1 MSTAEGSERRAAS
14 TEALARARARRARGR
29 MAVPAAVHGPSVAA
43 LIVAHNQARRIAAT
57 VRAALAI
64 PGVDL
69 VLVVDDASTDNTQEL
84 ARRAGAV
91 VVRHSHVRGRSAAV
105 ETGASV
111 IAMRD
116 EPEGTPRAILILDP
130 NLGHYAIG
138 AAPLVPAVL
147 EGVCDLAVA
156 LTDSQAVAPG
166 VPSKIARTAVER
178 ATGWSPRQPLGRIR
192 CLTREALE
200 VAMPLARGNGLE
212 VAMTLDVL
220 HAGLAI
226 TEVEC
231 DIRHKGPSIE
241 DRTPM
246 GRANRYREVLT
257 VVSARR
263 IRARM
268 QSTQASVEQ
277 RLRPHRDEAPEAPE
291 ASEAGDES

>member
-1 MSTAEGSERRAAS
+1 MTRLDDVSAAEGSAPRRAAG
-14 TEALARARARRARGR
+14 EGARPARGR
-29 MAVPAAVHGPSVAA
+29 LPRLRSGPPVTPGPAAAA
-43 LIVAHNQARRIAAT
+43 LIVAHDQARRIAAT

-69 VLVVDDASTDNTQEL
+69 VLVVDDGSTDNTQDL

-116 EPEGTPRAILILDP
+116 EPSAPPRAVLLLDP

-147 EGVCDLAVA
+147 EGVCDLAIA
-156 LTDSQAVAPG
+156 LTDAQAVAPG
-166 VPSKIARTAVER
+166 VPSGIARTAVER
-178 ATGWSPRQPLGRIR
+178 ATGWSPRQPLSRIR

-200 VAMPLARGNGLE
+200 ASLPLARGSGLE
-212 VAMTLDVL
+212 PGMTLDVL
-220 HAGLAI
+220 AAGLAI

-231 DIRHKGPSIE
+231 DIRHKGPSID

-257 VVSARR
+257 AVSARR
-263 IRARM
+263 VRATID
-268 QSTQASVEQ
+268 STRAAIVRRRPGAASDPRE
-277 RLRPHRDEAPEAPE
+277 DA
-291 ASEAGDES
+291 

>member
-1 MSTAEGSERRAAS
+1 MSAAEGSAPRRAAG
-14 TEALARARARRARGR
+14 EGARPARGR
-29 MAVPAAVHGPSVAA
+29 LPRLRSGPPVTPGPAAAA
-43 LIVAHNQARRIAAT
+43 LIVAHDQARRIAAT

-69 VLVVDDASTDNTQEL
+69 VLVVDDGSMDNTQDL

-91 VVRHSHVRGRSAAV
+91 VVRHSHARGRSAAV

-116 EPEGTPRAILILDP
+116 EPGAPPRAVLLLDP

-147 EGVCDLAVA
+147 EGVCDLAIA
-156 LTDSQAVAPG
+156 LTDAQAVAPG
-166 VPSKIARTAVER
+166 VPSGIARTAVER
-178 ATGWSPRQPLGRIR
+178 ATGWSPRQPLSRIR

-200 VAMPLARGNGLE
+200 ASLPLARGSGLE
-212 VAMTLDVL
+212 PGMTLDVL
-220 HAGLAI
+220 AAGLAI

-231 DIRHKGPSIE
+231 DIRHKGPSID

-257 VVSARR
+257 AVSARR
-263 IRARM
+263 VRATID
-268 QSTQASVEQ
+268 STRAAIV
-277 RLRPHRDEAPEAPE
+277 RRRPEA
-291 ASEAGDES
+291 ASDPREDA

>member
-1 MSTAEGSERRAAS
+1 MTRLGDVPAAEGAEPRKAS
-14 TEALARARARRARGR
+14 ADALARARARRARGR
-29 MAVPAAVHGPSVAA
+29 ASAPPPPGPSVAA
-43 LIVAHNQARRIAAT
+43 LIVAHDQARRIAAT

-69 VLVVDDASTDNTQEL
+69 VLVVDDGSTDNTQEL

-116 EPEGTPRAILILDP
+116 EPGRTPRAILLLDP

-156 LTDSQAVAPG
+156 LTDAQAVAPG
-166 VPSKIARTAVER
+166 VPAKIARTAVER

-200 VAMPLARGNGLE
+200 ACMPLARGNGLE
-212 VAMTLDVL
+212 PAMTLDVL
-220 HAGLAI
+220 HAGLTI

-231 DIRHKGPSIE
+231 EIRHKGPSIE
-241 DRTPM
+241 DRSPM

-257 VVSARR
+257 AVSARR
-263 IRARM
+263 IRGRVDTAR
-268 QSTQASVEQ
+268 TAVGH
-277 RLRPHRDEAPEAPE
+277 RLRPGT
-291 ASEAGDES
+291 GDGPDTREDA

>member
-1 MSTAEGSERRAAS
+1 MPAD
-14 TEALARARARRARGR
+14 ALARARARRARGR
-29 MAVPAAVHGPSVAA
+29 GNAPVPGPSVAA
-43 LIVAHNQARRIAAT
+43 LIVAHDQARRIAAT

-69 VLVVDDASTDNTQEL
+69 VLVVDDGSTDNTQEL

-116 EPEGTPRAILILDP
+116 EPDRVPRAILLLDP

-156 LTDSQAVAPG
+156 LTDAQAIAPG
-166 VPSKIARTAVER
+166 VPSRIARTAVEH

-200 VAMPLARGNGLE
+200 ASMPLARGNGLE
-212 VAMTLDVL
+212 PAMTLDVL
-220 HAGLAI
+220 HAGLTI

-241 DRTPM
+241 DRTPV
-246 GRANRYREVLT
+246 GRANRYREVLLAT
-257 VVSARR
+257 SARR
-263 IRARM
+263 IKGRVATARTAM
-268 QSTQASVEQ
+268 GN
-277 RLRPHRDEAPEAPE
+277 RLRPERDEAPEIGEDA
-291 ASEAGDES
+291 